1 MPVVEIKL
9 AGKLSGEQKGKI
21 AAEITELMER
31 VAGKPKNY
39 TYVIFTDVPAGSF
52 AIGGE
57 ML

>member
-1 MPVVEIKL
+1 
-9 AGKLSGEQKGKI
+9 
-21 AAEITELMER
+21 MER